1 MTPPV
6 FVLTDPRVRLPEA
19 ALAYETHIMPCELP
33 GWCFSP
39 EKLVLAKE
47 RPVGERGAPMR
58 DRRARP
64 HMPAC
69 GIDGGGER
77 PFRCRR
83 APGDERRL
91 ARSDLL
97 YVHANGI
104 GLPKTITDAT
114 QFVVWDRR
122 AVLWRSEQR

>member
-1 MTPPV
+1 V
-6 FVLTDPRVRLPEA
+6 NEA
-19 ALAYETHIMPCELP
+19 RRCAI
-33 GWCFSP
+33 
-39 EKLVLAKE
+39 
-47 RPVGERGAPMR
+47 GAP
-58 DRRARP
+58 ARS

-69 GIDGGGER
+69 GIDGEGER
-77 PFRCRR
+77 AFRCRR
-83 APGDERRL
+83 APSDERRL